1 MLKLLFTI
9 ALFFVAIPV
18 FSQNIRKIQGKI
30 IQTDSKEALIGAT
43 VMIKGTIIGTSTDT
57 DGKFAIKFE
66 TTQVPENIILVAS
79 FIGLQSLE
87 IAITNEQTYY
97 DIQLT
102 PDVNV
107 LETITVG
114 FENVNVLSRRR
125 TENVQK
131 IPESV
136 TAFTSKEIEKAG
148 MRQVGEFLSATP
160 NASFINS
167 QNQGNVAITIRGVS
181 QVRNGDA
188 PVAFVLDGVTLPS
201 PNSISQELYD
211 IERIEVI
218 KGPQGALYGR
228 NSIGGVINIITRKPT
243 NKPEHHFK
251 IGYGNG
257 NSFLAKGSTSGALL
271 KDKIMYRIAAVY
283 NRRDGLIK
291 DSLFGRTVDFQNN
304 TYLRGQ
310 IFANITKNMTLET
323 ALSYGNTEGGAI
335 YWARVYKDFDANNFN
350 SAITSDILGKNNRK
364 LLDASVKLRYDFEN
378 AGTLEYIGAYSK
390 TDEVFSGDL
399 DFSPMSFLGQRQA
412 LLNEATIQ
420 ELRFTSPSYKKIRWI
435 AGLFYTGNNR
445 SLITTGTTDAAN
457 PLSLAFF
464 GIPTGTGF
472 VPFLQREEEN
482 QNSTMAGFG
491 QMNIDITEKLELSAA
506 LRYDTDSRKQTNVA
520 SKTTKNATF
529 DKVQPKLSLSYK
541 VTESL
546 LFYTTYAQGYR
557 SGGFN
562 APDISSFPEKYDSE
576 STVNYELGMKSSW
589 LANRL
594 IVNLSAFSI
603 NFSNQQLFIVDAL
616 KAAQGIM
623 NVTSTTSRGFEAEI
637 KFRPFKSLDLLAGY
651 GFTDAVLTTIENPSQ
666 KKYENSNSP
675 LSPRSTLN
683 LVAQVTIPLKKESNN
698 IILRAGMQRKGIV
711 YWHINNKSFQNPVTL
726 FNARATWAVKNLS
739 FSIWGENLLDTKYNT
754 EYFAKEFSGSGTD
767 IRWLAQPMSFGLELG
782 YRFGR

>member
-1 MLKLLFTI
+1 MPKFFLTLIFICTI
-9 ALFFVAIPV
+9 SIS
-18 FSQNIRKIQGKI
+18 FSQNTRKIQGKI
-30 IQTDSKEALIGAT
+30 MQTDTKEALIGAT
-43 VMIKGTIIGTSTDT
+43 VLIKGTSIGTTTDT
-57 DGKFAIKFE
+57 DGKFALKD
-66 TTQVPENIILVAS
+66 VPENAILVAS
-79 FIGLQSLE
+79 FIGLQNLE
-87 IAITNEQTYY
+87 VQTNNNQLYY

-107 LETITVG
+107 LEIITIG

-243 NKPEHHFK
+243 NKPEHNFK

-257 NSFLAKGSTSGALL
+257 GSFLLKGSTSGALI
-271 KDKIMYRIAAVY
+271 KDKIMYRMAAVY

-310 IFANITKNMTLET
+310 VLANLSKNMTLET

-350 SAITSDILGKNNRK
+350 SGITSDILGKNDRK
-364 LLDASVKLRYDFEN
+364 LFDASLKLRYDFEN

-420 ELRFTSPSYKKIRWI
+420 ELRFTSPSYKKFRWI
-435 AGLFYTGNNR
+435 AGLFYTGNSR
-445 SLITTGTTDAAN
+445 SLVTTGTADAAN
-457 PLSLAFF
+457 PLSSLFF
-464 GIPTGTGF
+464 NIPTGTGF
-472 VPFLQREEEN
+472 VPFLQRNEEN

-491 QMNIDITEKLELSAA
+491 QMNIDITSKLEFSAA
-506 LRYDTDSRKQTNVA
+506 LRYDTDARKQTNVV

-529 DKVQPKLSLSYK
+529 DRVQPKVSLAYK
-541 VTESL
+541 ATDDL

-576 STVNYELGMKSSW
+576 STVNYELGIKSSW
-589 LANRL
+589 LSNRL

-603 NFSNQQLFIVDAL
+603 DFSNQQLFIVDAL

-623 NVTSTTSRGFEAEI
+623 NVTKTTSRGFEAEI
-637 KFRPFKSLDLLAGY
+637 KLRPFKSLDLLAGY

-666 KKYENSNSP
+666 KKYENSFSP
-675 LSPRSTLN
+675 LAPRSTLN
-683 LVAQVTIPLKKESNN
+683 LVAQVTLPIKKENN
-698 IILRAGMQRKGIV
+698 NLIFRAGMQRKGII
-711 YWHINNKSFQNPVTL
+711 YWHINNKSFQDPITL
-726 FNARATWAVKNLS
+726 FNARATWAVKNFS
-739 FSIWGENLLDTKYNT
+739 FAIWGENILDTKYNT

-767 IRWLAQPMSFGLELG
+767 IRWPAQPMSFGVELA